1 MIGETG
7 LGVFTGAI
15 TSAGTFY
22 AMCIS
27 EFRGLR
33 DLGFLIG
40 SGILLC
46 AVAIVFMLPAMIKWN
61 EGVRKRKVDSVKKL
75 HLQSFLLEH
84 LIPFS
89 ARHRRLVIAV
99 DRGADRWR
107 APAWPSRLELRR
119 HGQRAAQQPLRGLPG
134 AAGDRGQVRR
144 VAVLHDGHRRG
155 ARPWRRRSS

>member
-27 EFRGLR
+27 QFRGLR

-46 AVAIVFMLPAMIKWN
+46 AVAILFMLPAMIKWN

-75 HLQSFLLEH
+75 HLQSFLLEY

-89 ARHRRLVIAV
+89 ARHRKLVIV
-99 DRGADRWR
+99 GI
-107 APAWPSRLELRR
+107 APC
-119 HGQRAAQQPLRGLPG
+119 
-134 AAGDRGQVRR
+134 
-144 VAVLHDGHRRG
+144 
-155 ARPWRRRSS
+155 